1 MTNREAL
8 DLYESIRYN
17 LTHFKHKEAV
27 DVAFA
32 SLVKQEDL
40 ARNSHDVATPVQSG
54 WISVDDRLPEDN
66 LPLDSDRVAI
76 KVLTVTKHGKRR
88 FVRELTRQ
96 RWEWRGVMR
105 PWCWSKDA
113 IGVTHWM
120 PMPEPPEVEV

>member
-1 MTNREAL
+1 MTRTEEAKKWLREELERLRRAPDLNGCPMTQEWAEQIRVFTVAL
-8 DLYESIRYN
+8 
-17 LTHFKHKEAV
+17 EAIEAQ
-27 DVAFA
+27 D
-32 SLVKQEDL
+32 
-40 ARNSHDVATPVQSG
+40 N
-54 WISVDDRLPEDN
+54 WISVEDRLPEDD

-120 PMPEPPEVEV
+120 PMPEPPKEDA